1 MKTYIFFIKTT
12 IKGGIL
18 FFLPLVFL
26 YMIFE
31 KIESVFSSLITPVA
45 EKLGINNFA
54 GKASITILIVLT
66 VFAIC
71 FLGGLL
77 MRMTVFKNISEA
89 LDEKLSKVLP
99 GYKKMKTKTLE
110 KLDAVNENKHT
121 A

>member
-1 MKTYIFFIKTT
+1 MFFIKTT

-31 KIESVFSSLITPVA
+31 KIESVFSSLITPFA

-54 GKASITILIVLT
+54 GKASITILIALT
-66 VFAIC
+66 VLAVC

-77 MRMTVFKNISEA
+77 MRMTMFKNISEK
-89 LDEKLSKVLP
+89 LDEKLSKVVP
-99 GYKKMKTKTLE
+99 AYKKMKTKTLE
-110 KLDAVNENKHT
+110 KLDTIDESKHADHT
-121 A
+121 K